1 MAKFIYKMQSLLNI
15 KEKLEEQAKTAFG
28 LAKATLNEEEAKLA
42 EFNKKKNRYVEQ
54 KRDTMASIAPN
65 MSEGR
70 TVKEQLLSLY
80 QLEDAIKSMEYRIAE
95 QILVV
100 RQAEKNV
107 QLAQAKL
114 ENAMKERKIQEKLKE
129 NAFEEFLKEMEAA
142 DQQEINELV
151 TFRFGKAKER
161 DENNG

>member
-15 KEKLEEQAKTAFG
+15 KEKLEDQAKTAFG
-28 LAKATLNEEEAKLA
+28 LAKAALNEEEARLA
-42 EFNKKKNRYVEQ
+42 EYVKKKDRYIEQ
-54 KRDTMASIAPN
+54 KRETMASISPN

-70 TVKEQLLSLY
+70 SVQQQLQSIS
-80 QLEDAIKSMEYRIAE
+80 QLEHAVKSMEFKIAE

-129 NAFEEFLKEMEAA
+129 HALEEFMKEMEAA

-161 DENNG
+161 ED

>member
-15 KEKLEEQAKTAFG
+15 KEKLEDQAKTAFG
-28 LAKATLNEEEAKLA
+28 LAKAALNEEEAKLA
-42 EFNKKKNRYVEQ
+42 ELVFRKDRYVEQ
-54 KRDTMASIAPN
+54 KRQE
-65 MSEGR
+65 MSSAINVHEL
-70 TVKEQLLSLY
+70 T
-80 QLEDAIKSMEYRIAE
+80 QLEHAIKSMEFRIAE

-114 ENAMKERKIQEKLKE
+114 ENAMKERKVQEKLKE
-129 NAFEEFLKEMEAA
+129 HAFEEFLKEMEAA

-161 DENNG
+161 DEDNG

>member
-15 KEKLEEQAKTAFG
+15 KEKLEDQAKTAFG
-28 LAKATLNEEEAKLA
+28 LAKAVLNEEEAKLA
-42 EFNKKKNRYVEQ
+42 EFTKKKNQYLEQ
-54 KRDTMASIAPN
+54 KRETMASIAPH
-65 MSEGR
+65 MGEGR
-70 TVKEQLLSLY
+70 TVKQQLLSLH
-80 QLEDAIKSMEYRIAE
+80 QLEDAVKSMEYRIAE

-107 QLAQAKL
+107 QLAQARL
-114 ENAMKERKIQEKLKE
+114 ENAMKERKVQEKLRE
-129 NAFEEFLKEMEAA
+129 HAFDEFLKEMEAA

-161 DENNG
+161 DEDDG

>member
-1 MAKFIYKMQSLLNI
+1 MAKFVYKMQSLLNI
-15 KEKLEEQAKTAFG
+15 KEKLEDQAKTAFG
-28 LAKATLNEEEAKLA
+28 LAKAALNEEEAKLA
-42 EFNKKKNRYVEQ
+42 ELIARKNQYIEKKRLE
-54 KRDTMASIAPN
+54 MAASIN
-65 MSEGR
+65 VHEL
-70 TVKEQLLSLY
+70 T
-80 QLEDAIKSMEYRIAE
+80 QLEHAIKSMEYRIAE

-114 ENAMKERKIQEKLKE
+114 EAAMKERKIQDKLKE
-129 NAFEEFLKEMEAA
+129 HALEDFMKEMEAA

-161 DENNG
+161 EE

>member
-1 MAKFIYKMQSLLNI
+1 MAKFVYKMQSLLNI
-15 KEKLEEQAKTAFG
+15 KEKLEDQAKTAFG
-28 LAKATLNEEEAKLA
+28 LAKAVLNEEEEKLA
-42 EFNKKKNRYVEQ
+42 SFIAKKNGYVEQ
-54 KRDTMASIAPN
+54 KRQEMSASIN
-65 MSEGR
+65 VHEL
-70 TVKEQLLSLY
+70 T
-80 QLEDAIKSMEYRIAE
+80 QLEHAVKSMEYRIAE

-114 ENAMKERKIQEKLKE
+114 ENAMKERKIQEKLRE
-129 NAFEEFLKEMEAA
+129 HALEEFLKEMEAA

-161 DENNG
+161 EE

>member
-1 MAKFIYKMQSLLNI
+1 MAKFVYKMQSLLNI
-15 KEKLEEQAKTAFG
+15 KEKLEDQAKTAFG
-28 LAKATLNEEEAKLA
+28 LAKAVLNEEEEKLA
-42 EFNKKKNRYVEQ
+42 EFLRKKNLYIEQ
-54 KRDTMASIAPN
+54 KRETMASISPN
-65 MSEGR
+65 MSEGSSVR
-70 TVKEQLLSLY
+70 QQLISLN
-80 QLEDAIKSMEYRIAE
+80 QLENAIKTMELRIAE

-114 ENAMKERKIQEKLKE
+114 ENAMKERKIQEKLRE
-129 NAFEEFLKEMEAA
+129 HALEEFLKEMEAA

-161 DENNG
+161 EN

>member
-1 MAKFIYKMQSLLNI
+1 MAKFVYKMQSLLNI
-15 KEKLEEQAKTAFG
+15 KEKLEDQAKTAYG
-28 LAKATLNEEEAKLA
+28 LAKAALNEEEAKLA
-42 EFNKKKNRYVEQ
+42 ELIARKNRYIEQ
-54 KRDTMASIAPN
+54 KRETMASIAPN

-70 TVKEQLLSLY
+70 TVKQQLLSLN

-114 ENAMKERKIQEKLKE
+114 ENAMKERKIQEKLRE
-129 NAFEEFLKEMEAA
+129 HALEAFKQEMEAA

-151 TFRFGKAKER
+151 TFRFGKTKER
-161 DENNG
+161 EE

>member
-15 KEKLEEQAKTAFG
+15 KEKLEDQAKTAFG
-28 LAKATLNEEEAKLA
+28 LAKATLNEEEAHLA
-42 EFNKKKNRYVEQ
+42 EFVSRKNEYLEQ
-54 KRDTMASIAPN
+54 KKQQ
-65 MSEGR
+65 MSSAINVHE
-70 TVKEQLLSLY
+70 LN
-80 QLEDAIKSMEYRIAE
+80 QLEHAVKSMEYRIAE

-129 NAFEEFLKEMEAA
+129 HALEDFLKEMEAA

-151 TFRFGKAKER
+151 TFRFGKARER
-161 DENNG
+161 EE

>member
-28 LAKATLNEEEAKLA
+28 LAKAVLNEEEAKLA
-42 EFNKKKNRYVEQ
+42 ELIARKNDYIEKKRQE
-54 KRDTMASIAPN
+54 MSSSIN
-65 MSEGR
+65 VHEL
-70 TVKEQLLSLY
+70 T
-80 QLEDAIKSMEYRIAE
+80 QLEHAIKSMEYRIAE

-107 QLAQAKL
+107 QLAQTKL
-114 ENAMKERKIQEKLKE
+114 ENAMKERKIQEKLRE
-129 NAFEEFLKEMEAA
+129 HALEDFLKEMEAA

-161 DENNG
+161 EE

>member
-1 MAKFIYKMQSLLNI
+1 MAKFVYKMQSLLNI
-15 KEKLEEQAKTAFG
+15 KEKLEDQAKTAFG
-28 LAKATLNEEEAKLA
+28 LAKAVLNEEEEKLA
-42 EFNKKKNRYVEQ
+42 EFLRKKNLYIEQ
-54 KRDTMASIAPN
+54 KRETMASISPN
-65 MSEGR
+65 MSEGKS
-70 TVKEQLLSLY
+70 VKQQLISLN
-80 QLEDAIKSMEYRIAE
+80 QLENAVKTMELRIAE

-114 ENAMKERKIQEKLKE
+114 ENAMKERKIQEKLRE
-129 NAFEEFLKEMEAA
+129 HALEEFLKEMEAA

-161 DENNG
+161 EN